1 MASESTDGGSASL
14 NETTSTLLPG
24 QSAPLTV
31 VTATDQTGVVII
43 GTVLA
48 LIFAFI
54 SIFLR
59 LFIRAQFR
67 HEFARDDIAALVAM
81 VSTAFPDSFAAWF
94 VVQAR

>member
-1 MASESTDGGSASL
+1 MASNSTDGGPASL
-14 NETTSTLLPG
+14 NDTTSTLLPG

-31 VTATDQTGVVII
+31 VTATDQTGIVVI

-59 LFIRAQFR
+59 LFIRFQFR
-67 HEFARDDIAALVAM
+67 HEFARDDIVALVAM
-81 VSTAFPDSFAAWF
+81 VSLFFAVLLLDPMADC
-94 VVQAR
+94 